1 MFYELEQTINR
12 SWVLCPKFQGIK
24 RAHDKQLLLKRL
36 NSFNERT
43 IELPGRLLKVKTIK
57 IEIDGRLIDVE
68 GVCKQAWDY
77 ILYQPIYYEDEY
89 YVDIVLE
96 QRFTSWSKDFKLT
109 GTQTASL
116 GTGEEITAMIQKKRR
131 K

>member
-12 SWVLCPKFQGIK
+12 SWVLCPKFRGIK
-24 RAHDKQLLLKRL
+24 RAHVKKLLLNRL
-36 NSFNERT
+36 NSSNEGT
-43 IELPGRLLKVKTIK
+43 IELPGRLFEVKTLG

-96 QRFTSWSKDFKLT
+96 RRFTSWSKDFKLT
-109 GTQTASL
+109 ETQTGSL
-116 GTGEEITAMIQKKRR
+116 GTGEYITAMIQKKRR